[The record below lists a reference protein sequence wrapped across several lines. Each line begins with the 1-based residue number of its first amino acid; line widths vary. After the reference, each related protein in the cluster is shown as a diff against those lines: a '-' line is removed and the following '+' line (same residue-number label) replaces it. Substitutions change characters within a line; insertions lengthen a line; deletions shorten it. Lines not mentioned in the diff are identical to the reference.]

1 MSFEIGNQ
9 WYTEVCAAGI
19 NGVLLVP
26 TPVADQI
33 KEWCETASGPAQ
45 EVFFRLLADRWE
57 GSLEELFETSVL
69 LTEEIGL
76 DD

>member
-1 MSFEIGNQ
+1 MDKISNQ

-19 NGVLLVP
+19 TGILLIP
-26 TPVADQI
+26 TTVARQI
-33 KEWCETASGPAQ
+33 NEWCETVSGPAQ

-57 GSLEELFETSVL
+57 GTLDELFETSVL

>member
-19 NGVLLVP
+19 NGILLIP
-26 TPVADQI
+26 TSVATQI
-33 KEWCETASGPAQ
+33 KDWCDTASGPAQ
-45 EVFFRLLADRWE
+45 EVFFRLLADRWA
-57 GSLEELFETSVL
+57 GTLEELFETCLL
-69 LTEEIGL
+69 LTEEVGL